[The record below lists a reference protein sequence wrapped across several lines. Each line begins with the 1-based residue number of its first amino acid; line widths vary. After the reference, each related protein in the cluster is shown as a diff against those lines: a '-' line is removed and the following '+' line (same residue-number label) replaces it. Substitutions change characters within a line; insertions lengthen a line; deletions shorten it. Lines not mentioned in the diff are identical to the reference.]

1 MTDGLKDTVK
11 LTVTVEIE
19 PEGSMTREQ
28 SVEVARRVVQDALNY
43 ALPRARF
50 RPPFTDASLG
60 VAAVEIP
67 PP

>member
-11 LTVTVEIE
+11 LTLTVEIE
-19 PEGSMTREQ
+19 PDGSMTREESMQ
-28 SVEVARRVVQDALNY
+28 VARRVVEEALNY

-50 RPPFTDASLG
+50 RPPFTQASLNLSE
-60 VAAVEIP
+60 VQVP